1 MQCRIKGQVEVLPWA
16 ACNGAQ
22 RAAALQRHCTAGDA
36 PLLLQGAASDWA
48 ALQEWNLGWLARQ
61 SSAFRCLHACPYAV
75 HCRFFAAT
83 SCTSPC
89 PLGHTYEAKLWWS
102 PHRSK

>member
-1 MQCRIKGQVEVLPWA
+1 MQCRIGGRVKVLPWA
-16 ACNGAQ
+16 ACDGAE

-61 SSAFRCLHACPYAV
+61 SSAFRCLLACSGAV
-75 HCRFFAAT
+75 HC
-83 SCTSPC
+83 
-89 PLGHTYEAKLWWS
+89 
-102 PHRSK
+102 